1 MYRSRDE
8 SEKKK
13 KCEKQ
18 NNKITDTRLVNIL
31 GSYDRMI
38 DSWENNNTFVI
49 RGGGHFMVYER
60 AEEINEIINTIL
72 TELK

>member
-1 MYRSRDE
+1 
-8 SEKKK
+8 
-13 KCEKQ
+13 
-18 NNKITDTRLVNIL
+18 
-31 GSYDRMI
+31 MI